1 MKKRFTA
8 LFLFIFLL
16 LSLSSCNN
24 NNNNSSVPTN
34 TQTITTI
41 APSAPTT
48 STPGSTMSS
57 SSVSTTAPTSA
68 PTQTIP
74 TTTPS
79 STTTPSFSTTTPTQV
94 PVKEPTNKKPTIY
107 LAGDSTVKTYND
119 NQYIGGWGQF
129 LDDFLSDEIVVK
141 NAAQGGRSSRS
152 FINEGRLY
160 PTGGNYSFKENNG
173 EPISAGIK
181 EGDFLFI
188 QFGHN
193 DDASKSIPSTMADRM
208 VQLGT
213 PDENGIFPIIPGQ
226 LASTSYIPEEV
237 SSVTTETE
245 LNNAK
250 TEIAKYGD
258 NYYPYGSGTYKW
270 YLKKYIDFARSVGAI
285 PVLVTP
291 VSRVKFS
298 GNEIIGGP
306 GLHGENFA
314 YVQAVRQLA
323 SEEDCLLIDLFA
335 KTKMLLETATPSQA
349 NYLMAIKPNDLTG
362 TWPAGYDK
370 AYGNSALGYQGI
382 EATHYNK
389 YGAFLTAAFV
399 AEEILKISNNE
410 IHSNN
415 EYFNFSDYVLSN
427 PKAYTDPSNLNS
439 KSTIANLEGLFT
451 IVNPS
456 NPDRVYL
463 DPQVVIDKIASVC
476 VGEVTLENFSDY
488 KVKCNEALD
497 LYNALNSDDRGSVT
511 NYDLLLEYV
520 NKVNEKELE
529 SRPKPVK
536 TVIMNPNDL
545 TIATYT
551 TEFDAGNGF
560 IVVGAQNKAVDVKS
574 LSAIFVYNGTEYS
587 NTKAISM
594 GGSASFGS
602 SRYIEFTTEGAC
614 TITVVAKSSGST
626 DRVVNLV
633 SKGSKTPI
641 VSFAANVSLSI
652 TSQELTSAGTYQ
664 LGSASSGLY
673 ILYIIIE
680 YFE

>member
-213 PDENGIFPIIPGQ
+213 PDENGIYPIIPGE

-439 KSTIANLEGLFT
+439 KSTVANLEGLFT

-551 TEFDAGNGF
+551 NEFDAGNGF

-574 LSAIFVYNGTEYS
+574 LSASFVYNGTEYS

-602 SRYIEFTTEGAC
+602 NRYIEFTTEGAC

>member
-1 MKKRFTA
+1 
-8 LFLFIFLL
+8 
-16 LSLSSCNN
+16 
-24 NNNNSSVPTN
+24 
-34 TQTITTI
+34 
-41 APSAPTT
+41 
-48 STPGSTMSS
+48 
-57 SSVSTTAPTSA
+57 
-68 PTQTIP
+68 
-74 TTTPS
+74 
-79 STTTPSFSTTTPTQV
+79 
-94 PVKEPTNKKPTIY
+94 
-107 LAGDSTVKTYND
+107 
-119 NQYIGGWGQF
+119 
-129 LDDFLSDEIVVK
+129 
-141 NAAQGGRSSRS
+141 
-152 FINEGRLY
+152 
-160 PTGGNYSFKENNG
+160 
-173 EPISAGIK
+173 
-181 EGDFLFI
+181 
-188 QFGHN
+188 
-193 DDASKSIPSTMADRM
+193 MADRM

-213 PDENGIFPIIPGQ
+213 PDENGIYPIIPGE

-245 LNNAK
+245 LNNSK

-439 KSTIANLEGLFT
+439 KNTVANIEGLFT

-545 TIATYT
+545 IIATYT

-574 LSAIFVYNGTEYS
+574 LSASFVYNGTEYS

-602 SRYIEFTTEGAC
+602 NRYIEFTTEGAC